1 MYDMDEQGERG
12 VAPLLS
18 RAQQGL
24 GHGGPDG
31 WSKTLVETDRAS
43 SRPPLHLLT
52 HQVRHRVPADPLN
65 TMSDTSDDESDQ
77 SHYDSDNLPH
87 GTTVHPTC
95 ERLKV
100 AYDPYSLSISV
111 VISHPL
117 RLGRRKDGTDERDLY
132 TYNRIRSPTS
142 TWPHISVVPVGQSS
156 QAEKKVYRV
165 VEYSG
170 PPPNNIPR
178 FHNALDDA
186 TASSAE
192 CFKLIGAAVYSGKW
206 TTGGP
211 RQLNGLHP
219 GELTFECNASQVPFV
234 ISRMEREERPFE
246 RIKLRAPIT
255 VPSQGDPPLRLQ

>member
-1 MYDMDEQGERG
+1 
-12 VAPLLS
+12 
-18 RAQQGL
+18 
-24 GHGGPDG
+24 
-31 WSKTLVETDRAS
+31 
-43 SRPPLHLLT
+43 
-52 HQVRHRVPADPLN
+52 
-65 TMSDTSDDESDQ
+65 MSDTSDDESDQ

-132 TYNRIRSPTS
+132 TRNRVRSHTS
-142 TWPHISVVPVGQSS
+142 IWPHISVVPIGQPS

-170 PPPNNIPR
+170 PPENNIPR
-178 FHNALDDA
+178 FHDALNKA

-192 CFKLIGAAVYSGKW
+192 CFKLIGAAVCSGKW

-211 RQLNGLHP
+211 RDLNGLHP
-219 GELTFECNASQVPFV
+219 GELTFECNASQVHDV
-234 ISRMEREERPFE
+234 RSRMEREKRPFE
-246 RIKLRAPIT
+246 TTKLRAPIT